1 MKEYESI
8 IILKPDLEL
17 EEKNI
22 IVEKVTN
29 LMKSFAK
36 INETKIELH
45 DLGKRNLA
53 YQIRNYMQGEYIQH
67 YFYASM
73 DDAIKL
79 ESEYKKIP
87 EIIKFIVLKGNS
99 SILIIVCS
107 IFVNTLIMMLLN
119 VDILTRI
126 PIIIPKN
133 MYMRISPL
141 LKYHMLYK
149 IKSPVKI
156 QNKTSSI

>member
-1 MKEYESI
+1 MKKYESI

-17 EEKNI
+17 EEKNR

-29 LMKSFAK
+29 IMKSFTK
-36 INETKIELH
+36 MNETKLELY

-73 DDAIKL
+73 DNVIKL

-87 EIIKFIVLKGNS
+87 EIIKHIVIRNES
-99 SILIIVCS
+99 EE
-107 IFVNTLIMMLLN
+107 N
-119 VDILTRI
+119 
-126 PIIIPKN
+126 
-133 MYMRISPL
+133 
-141 LKYHMLYK
+141 
-149 IKSPVKI
+149 
-156 QNKTSSI
+156 

>member
-1 MKEYESI
+1 MKRYESI

-17 EEKNI
+17 EEKNK

-87 EIIKFIVLKGNS
+87 EIIKSIVIRNEREE
-99 SILIIVCS
+99 
-107 IFVNTLIMMLLN
+107 N
-119 VDILTRI
+119 
-126 PIIIPKN
+126 
-133 MYMRISPL
+133 
-141 LKYHMLYK
+141 
-149 IKSPVKI
+149 
-156 QNKTSSI
+156 